1 MRIPLVGALVALA
14 TVASPAGSHARAAVD
29 LELRAERQTFGV
41 GSVVDVG
48 LYAVSDEGTEFSGLD
63 VLITWDP
70 AVLELGEPAIDNG
83 PHDWS
88 FIFGFL
94 SDQLLDRLNADC
106 GEDVFC
112 DPYTSLPFNDG
123 DAMFQAGAISS
134 ATATAEGVLVATFRF
149 NALAETPLTE
159 VATVETLGGQYAVTR
174 VLQPGNENV
183 TGNLGSAS
191 ITILGAA
198 ALSVWDLSVPAGR
211 THAVVV
217 SGTISDRSTFGV
229 IVIAELVARP
239 GNMGTVTF
247 TEAPPVDILQVGDPW
262 PAMGAFTPFDTDLS
276 SSPDRNGSIDDNGS
290 WVPMP
295 VTFSGPLTVFPV
307 VTTPDAQGVWDI
319 RLSTSYGDS
328 FWEELDTTLR
338 DGTLRI
344 VELGDGNGDVAI
356 DMFDFSEF
364 QLCFTGALDPIDPI
378 DPPTYA
384 LTPGCSCGVY
394 DFDDDGDID
403 ADDYAAFQDVA
414 LGPAP

>member
-1 MRIPLVGALVALA
+1 MRIPLVGALAALV

-48 LYAVSDEGTEFSGLD
+48 LYAVSDEETVFSGLD

-70 AVLELGEPAIDNG
+70 AVLELGEPVIDNG
-83 PHDWS
+83 PHDW

-94 SDQLLDRLNADC
+94 SDHLLDRLNADC

-112 DPYTSLPFNDG
+112 DPYTGLPFNDG
-123 DAMFQAGAISS
+123 DAMFQAGSLS
-134 ATATAEGVLVATFRF
+134 LATATAEGVLVATFRF

-159 VATVETLGGQYAVTR
+159 VAIVETLGGQYAVTR
-174 VLQPGNENV
+174 VLQGVTDV

-211 THAVVV
+211 TQAVVV

-229 IVIAELVARP
+229 KIMAELLARP
-239 GNMGTVTF
+239 GNTGTVTF

-262 PAMGAFTPFDTDLS
+262 PTVGAFAPFDTDLS
-276 SSPDRNGSIDDNGS
+276 SSPDRNGSIDENGT
-290 WVPMP
+290 WVPEP

-307 VTTPDAQGVWDI
+307 VTSPDAQGVWDV

-328 FWEELDTTLR
+328 TWQQLDTTLR
-338 DGTLRI
+338 DGTLTI

-364 QLCFTGALDPIDPI
+364 QLCFTGALDPIE
-378 DPPTYA
+378 PPAYA
-384 LTPGCSCGVY
+384 LTPGLSCGVY

-403 ADDYAAFQDVA
+403 DYDYAAFQDVA